1 MSRWQAAA
9 PWSWWRWES
18 AWEGQWGSGDWGA
31 EHPAFSSHE
40 EWCYTPSPATYS
52 CYAEADQGISWQQAE
67 PEGNFQQGAGVP
79 AEDEAADV
87 QGGAGAGSVQPR
99 RRRPAKEAGDR
110 TKGQGR
116 HWCHI
121 WLHQPRDHPEIRL
134 VPMVIGSKGCNT
146 KEIHNA
152 SGCKVRVRGKGSG
165 HLEVEGKKEAPVPLM
180 VAVTAD
186 RMDPKGFKTA
196 ITMTLARLKIMAD
209 KFGEICRTGG
219 LQVPQLPLFSIGE
232 FNEGAQNVIQ
242 ESLNEAGVTWQG
254 EITTTNASPA
264 NDGEDP
270 EGELPQLIQRA
281 VENFLNA
288 ADKDD

>member
-1 MSRWQAAA
+1 M
-9 PWSWWRWES
+9 
-18 AWEGQWGSGDWGA
+18 
-31 EHPAFSSHE
+31 
-40 EWCYTPSPATYS
+40 
-52 CYAEADQGISWQQAE
+52 
-67 PEGNFQQGAGVP
+67 
-79 AEDEAADV
+79 
-87 QGGAGAGSVQPR
+87 
-99 RRRPAKEAGDR
+99 
-110 TKGQGR
+110 
-116 HWCHI
+116 
-121 WLHQPRDHPEIRL
+121 
-134 VPMVIGSKGCNT
+134 VPMLIGTKGCNT
-146 KEIHNA
+146 KAIWQA
-152 SGCKVRVRGKGSG
+152 SGCKVRVRGLGSG
-165 HLEVEGKKEAPVPLM
+165 HWEVEGKKEAPVPLM